1 MFKSYLNFCNETQT
15 CTKEKLKHVVLGQ
28 AIGNDFL
35 YCVIAYLLY
44 MVLIFLYTKLFVLY
58 LIVLCIVIVYIY
70 ATRFCTVGVT
80 KDSLVIVKFTR
91 FRGDIKRIYEV
102 PFDEIKYFDYKK
114 RIFNHLDVSFF
125 SKNGDFVKCRIRYA
139 RIHMGLGGSKY
150 SEDVKGLDKI
160 FAKKQKEIDK
170 GDF

>member
-1 MFKSYLNFCNETQT
+1 MFKSYLNFSKETQT

-28 AIGNDFL
+28 IAGHEFL
-35 YCVIAYLLY
+35 YCVIAYLVY
-44 MVLIFLYTKLFVLY
+44 MVLIFLYTKLFMVY
-58 LIVLCIVIVYIY
+58 LIAFCFVIVFLY

-91 FRGDIKRIYEV
+91 FRGDIKRIYEI
-102 PFDEIKYFDYKK
+102 PLDELKYFDYKK
-114 RIFNHLDVSFF
+114 RIFNHLNVSFF
-125 SKNGDFVKCRIRYA
+125 SKNGDFVKCRIKYA
-139 RIHMGLGGSKY
+139 RIHMGFGGNKY
-150 SEDVKGLDKI
+150 SEDVKGLDKV